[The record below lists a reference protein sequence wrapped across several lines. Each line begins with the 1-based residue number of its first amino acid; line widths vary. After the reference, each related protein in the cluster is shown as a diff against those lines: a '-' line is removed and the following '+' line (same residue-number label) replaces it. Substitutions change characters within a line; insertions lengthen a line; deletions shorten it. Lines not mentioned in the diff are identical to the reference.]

1 MTYSVLAFE
10 STVQWYCLVRSDLTF
25 LKRDFLSWSQSQDFS
40 QCANLAPDWLIKSE
54 RPIRSRLFS
63 LTQLLTMTTSQEFQ
77 SLVGRLLLVELGEVG
92 VDLVVEQVLDLVQPR
107 VLLFNGFLGLKEK
120 VKYSLF

>member
-1 MTYSVLAFE
+1 
-10 STVQWYCLVRSDLTF
+10 
-25 LKRDFLSWSQSQDFS
+25 
-40 QCANLAPDWLIKSE
+40 
-54 RPIRSRLFS
+54 
-63 LTQLLTMTTSQEFQ
+63 MTTSQEFQ

>member
-1 MTYSVLAFE
+1 MLHLAVDLFVL
-10 STVQWYCLVRSDLTF
+10 
-25 LKRDFLSWSQSQDFS
+25 
-40 QCANLAPDWLIKSE
+40 
-54 RPIRSRLFS
+54 
-63 LTQLLTMTTSQEFQ
+63 
-77 SLVGRLLLVELGEVG
+77 LVGRLLLVELGEVG